1 MPRLDVYGQ
10 KWDGLREQAVRLVEG
25 GERDLS
31 RVLRLVEADWRSAD
45 ASPMQAPVFGTVV
58 TLPRAA
64 LVAGRR
70 DLIARVIAAQARPET
85 AWVAELGAGW
95 GQNLLDL
102 WLVGG
107 PRVPYFSL
115 EPTPEGR
122 ACAEYLASLDPDL
135 DLTAKEIDL
144 EHPVYDLPAGGE
156 HVLAYTIHSVEQIT
170 ELPREAITGLFELG
184 RSVTGVHFEP
194 IGWQVEDRPE
204 LGATKKHSAKKDYNR
219 NLWPLLRG
227 LEAEGELRIE
237 TVVPDLIGIKPH
249 NASTLVVWHR
259 PA

>member
-1 MPRLDVYGQ
+1 MPRLDVYGA
-10 KWDGLREQAVRLVEG
+10 KWEGLRERAAALVDG

-45 ASPMQAPVFGTVV
+45 ASPAEAPVFGQLV

-64 LVAGRR
+64 LVGGRR
-70 DLIARVIAAQARPET
+70 DLIARVVAAQARPET
-85 AWVAELGAGW
+85 GFVAELGAGW

-107 PRVPYFSL
+107 PRVPYVAL

-122 ACAEYLASLDPDL
+122 ACAEYLAALEPDL
-135 DLTAKEIDL
+135 ELTARELDL
-144 EHPVYDLPAGGE
+144 ERPGYDLPAGVE
-156 HVLAYTIHSVEQIT
+156 HALVFTVHSVEQIT
-170 ELPREAITGLFELG
+170 SLPREAITGLFDHG

-194 IGWQVEDRPE
+194 IGWQIEDRPE
-204 LGATKKHSAKKDYNR
+204 LAATRKHSAKKEYNR
-219 NLWPLLRG
+219 NLWPLLRE

-237 TVVPDLIGIKPH
+237 TVVPDLIGLKPH
-249 NASTLVVWHR
+249 NASTLIVWQR
-259 PA
+259 

>member
-10 KWDGLREQAVRLVEG
+10 KWERLRDRAAELVDG
-25 GERDLS
+25 GESDLS
-31 RVLRLVEADWRSAD
+31 RVLRLVEADWRAAD
-45 ASPMQAPVFGTVV
+45 ASPMEAPVFGTVV

-70 DLIARVIAAQARPET
+70 DLIARVIAGQARPET
-85 AWVAELGAGW
+85 AFVAELGAGW

-107 PRVPYFSL
+107 PRVPYFAL

-122 ACAEYLASLDPDL
+122 ACAEYLAGLDPGL
-135 DLTAKEIDL
+135 DLTAKAFDFERPD
-144 EHPVYDLPAGGE
+144 YDLPSGVDHAL
-156 HVLAYTIHSVEQIT
+156 VCTIHSIEQIAELPRAAIT
-170 ELPREAITGLFELG
+170 ELFAIG
-184 RSVTGVHFEP
+184 RSVTGIHFEP

-204 LGATKKHSAKKDYNR
+204 LAPTRKHSSKKGYNR
-219 NLWPLLRG
+219 NLWPLLRE
-227 LEAEGELRIE
+227 LEAEGELKIE

-259 PA
+259 

>member
-10 KWDGLREQAVRLVEG
+10 KWAGLRDRAAALVDA
-25 GERDLS
+25 GEHDLS

-70 DLIARVIAAQARPET
+70 DLIARVVAAQARPET
-85 AWVAELGAGW
+85 AFVAELGAGW

-107 PRVPYFSL
+107 PRVPYFAL

-122 ACAEYLASLDPDL
+122 ACAEYLAGLDSGL
-135 DLTAKEIDL
+135 DLTAQGRRPRAAGL
-144 EHPVYDLPAGGE
+144 RPADRGRARGRL
-156 HVLAYTIHSVEQIT
+156 HR
-170 ELPREAITGLFELG
+170 PLG
-184 RSVTGVHFEP
+184 RADPRASARGDHRAVRPRPQRDRRALRADRLAGRGPGRSSRQRGSTRRGRTTTGTS
-194 IGWQVEDRPE
+194 GRCSA
-204 LGATKKHSAKKDYNR
+204 GSRRRATS
-219 NLWPLLRG
+219 
-227 LEAEGELRIE
+227 EIE

-259 PA
+259 

>member
-1 MPRLDVYGQ
+1 MPRLDVYGE
-10 KWDGLREQAVRLVEG
+10 KWEGLRLKAAELVDG
-25 GERDLS
+25 GERNLS
-31 RVLRLVEADWRSAD
+31 RVLRQVEADWRSAD
-45 ASPMQAPVFGTVV
+45 ASPMEAPVFGEVV
-58 TLPRAA
+58 KLPRAA

-85 AWVAELGAGW
+85 AFVAELGAGW

-122 ACAEYLASLDPDL
+122 ACAEYLAALDPDL
-135 DLTAKEIDL
+135 DLTAKEFDF
-144 EHPVYDLPAGGE
+144 ERPVYDLHAGDA
-156 HVLAYTIHSVEQIT
+156 HALVCTIHSVEQIT
-170 ELPREAITGLFELG
+170 ELPREAITGLFDLG

-204 LGATKKHSAKKDYNR
+204 LAATRKHSEKKDYNR
-219 NLWPLLRG
+219 NLWPLLRE

-237 TVVPDLIGIKPH
+237 TVEPDLIGIKPR
-249 NASTLVVWHR
+249 NASTLIVWQR
-259 PA
+259 N

>member
-1 MPRLDVYGQ
+1 MPRLDVYGE
-10 KWDGLREQAVRLVEG
+10 KWGRLRGQAAALVDS

-31 RVLRLVEADWRSAD
+31 RVLRLVETDWRSAD

-70 DLIARVIAAQARPET
+70 DLIARVVAAQARPET
-85 AWVAELGAGW
+85 AFVAELGAGW

-107 PRVPYFSL
+107 PQVPYFAL

-122 ACAEYLASLDPDL
+122 ACAEYLAGLDSRL
-135 DLTAKEIDL
+135 DLTARDIDL
-144 EHPVYDLPAGGE
+144 ERPVYDLPTGAE
-156 HVLAYTIHSVEQIT
+156 HALVFTVHSVEQIA
-170 ELPREAITGLFELG
+170 ELPPEAITGLFDLG
-184 RSVTGVHFEP
+184 KSVTGVHFEP

-204 LGATKKHSAKKDYNR
+204 LSATRKHSTKKGYNR
-219 NLWPLLRG
+219 NLWPLLRR
-227 LEAEGELRIE
+227 LEAEDELRIE
-237 TVVPDLIGIKPH
+237 AVVPDLIGIKPH

-259 PA
+259 